1 MEYNYF
7 SKITDKILCAAY
19 VRGMELIVNVDLNV
33 LMPVVISFGISVVL
47 CPVIIP
53 FLRKL
58 KFGQYVRDDGPE
70 SHLKKAGTPT
80 MGGLVIL
87 VSILLTSLIYIKKYP
102 DIIPV
107 LFMTLGF
114 GIIGF
119 LDDYIKVVMKRS
131 LGLKPMQKMLGQFIV
146 TAIFVYYYF
155 NVAKMQA
162 GVMIPF
168 VKGQVFVMPDWL
180 FVVFVFIVVLGTVNG
195 VNFTDGLDGLA
206 SGVTAI
212 VATFFTVAALAVN
225 TSMTPITGTVVGSLL
240 GFLLFNTYPARV
252 FMGDTGSLALGGFV
266 ASIALMLHMP
276 LYIVIVGLVYLVEVL
291 SVILQVGYFKLTH
304 GKRIFKMAP
313 IHHHFELSGF
323 SETQVVAAFSILTAI
338 LCLFGLMA
346 M

>member
-1 MEYNYF
+1 MKF
-7 SKITDKILCAAY
+7 
-19 VRGMELIVNVDLNV
+19 DLSIM
-33 LMPVVISFGISVVL
+33 MPVVIAFGISVIL
-47 CPVIIP
+47 CPIVIP

-58 KFGQYVRDDGPE
+58 KFGQFVRDDGPQ

-80 MGGLVIL
+80 MGGLIIL
-87 VSILLTSLIYIKKYP
+87 VSILLTSLIYIGKYSE
-102 DIIPV
+102 IIPV

-131 LGLKPMQKMLGQFIV
+131 LGLKPLQKMFGQFIV
-146 TAIFVYYYF
+146 TAVFVYYYY
-155 NVAKMQA
+155 NVAHMTVA
-162 GVMIPF
+162 IRIPF
-168 VKGQVFVMPDWL
+168 MDQVFTMPDWL
-180 FVVFVFIVVLGTVNG
+180 FVIFVFIVVLGTVNG

-206 SGVTAI
+206 SGVTVI
-212 VATFFTVAALAVN
+212 VGTFFTIAAAAIEPA
-225 TSMTPITGTVVGSLL
+225 MTPITGAVVGSLL

-276 LYIVIVGLVYLVEVL
+276 LFIVIVGLIYLVEVL
-291 SVILQVGYFKLTH
+291 SVIIQVGYFKLTH

-323 SETQVVAAFSILTAI
+323 SETQVVAAFSIITAI
-338 LCLFGLMA
+338 LCLIGLMA
-346 M
+346 L